1 MKFFKYIT
9 IVIIA
14 LFLII
19 IFISIHQIYLKNPY
33 NIAISNYK
41 LGIDKE
47 LASSFGEF
55 FGGYIGTLL
64 SFLSVILLIYT
75 ILEQNIEKKKEALKT
90 NFFKMIDYH
99 NQNVSQLIIPD
110 IKNVSNKSE
119 NRRVFV
125 QYKLQIHE
133 LLKILKE
140 ILQEKEEN
148 RIIIADISYVI
159 FYYGID
165 IENINSE
172 WFNFTKKKLEK
183 IYLSE
188 KNILRIVDSIKNRKL
203 KLWRTNQTNLS
214 VYFKNMYNAIKIVDE
229 ENLFSRYEKQ
239 ELINIYK
246 SQIST
251 PELYVILF
259 HFISRFGTTAPYEKW
274 KKYQDTYGIFSQED
288 LDNDFFD
295 GYVIDDCFKNIICK

>member
-19 IFISIHQIYLKNPY
+19 IPISIHQIYLKNPY

-259 HFISRFGTTAPYEKW
+259 HFISRFGTAAPYEKW